1 MESSRAGI
9 YLTATLSVGVGD
21 PANNHMIRNEM
32 TQLRL
37 AVFDC
42 DGTLVDSQHNI
53 VAAMEAAWRARGLR
67 PLPPASVRRVVG
79 LPLLEAISILHP
91 LGSKEIH
98 LSLTEDYKNAFHSLR
113 QQPDHH
119 EPLYPGTV
127 EALDAMEAA
136 GFGLAVATGK
146 SRRGLD
152 ATLERHGIQGRF
164 LTLKTADDGPGK
176 PHPHMLEAAMA
187 EAGVGP
193 AATLMVGDTIF
204 DIEMARNAQVRSI
217 GVSWGYHDPD
227 ELHAAGAA
235 GVIDDFG
242 ELAAMAAELFGGE
255 NATR

>member
-1 MESSRAGI
+1 MSQ
-9 YLTATLSVGVGD
+9 T
-21 PANNHMIRNEM
+21 H
-32 TQLRL
+32 L

-53 VAAMEAAWRARGLR
+53 VAAMAAAWRAHALQ
-67 PLPPASVRRVVG
+67 PLPAAVVRRVVG
-79 LPLLEAISILHP
+79 LPLLEAVASLHP
-91 LGSKEIH
+91 MGSRETHLTLTDNYKE
-98 LSLTEDYKNAFHSLR
+98 AFHSLR

-136 GFGLAVATGK
+136 GYLLAVATGK

-152 ATLERHGIQGRF
+152 ATLSRHGLEGRF
-164 LTLKTADDGPGK
+164 MTLKTADDGPGK
-176 PHPHMLEAAMA
+176 PHPHMLVEAMA
-187 EAGVGP
+187 EAGAGP
-193 AATLMVGDTIF
+193 GTTVMIGDTVF

-227 ELHAAGAA
+227 ELRAAGAA
-235 GVIDDFG
+235 GVIDEFG
-242 ELAAMAAELFGGE
+242 ELAALTATLFGGE